1 MARWPLLGLQMI
13 EAVPI
18 LVIVFADAINPTP
31 LHGAVLAVYVQ
42 LAHTIYHYMGR
53 VDVDLIDESIVES
66 GSAQGGITTSHNQQP
81 AVAPRL
87 ACTLCNLAQKVSYFT
102 VTTHPLVWFHITFIA
117 LLPISQGAEVVQSL
131 HSHAHVVLHAMMR
144 E

>member
-1 MARWPLLGLQMI
+1 MI

-18 LVIVFADAINPTP
+18 LVIVFADAINPAP

-42 LAHTIYHYMGR
+42 LAHSIYHYMGR

-81 AVAPRL
+81 AVAPCL
-87 ACTLCNLAQKVSYFT
+87 ACALCNFVQEGSYFA
-102 VTTHPLVWFHITFIA
+102 VTTDPLVWFYITCIA
-117 LLPISQGAEVVQSL
+117 LLPICQGAEGVQSL
-131 HSHAHVVLHAMMR
+131 NSHAHVVQHAMMNA
-144 E
+144 